1 MTIDGGTYGDGLVF
15 DGGDADGDPADI
27 TAALLAEFRTLV
39 NAAESTV
46 PDPQLITYLEHAKA
60 MVDRFCAGTTGIEV
74 TLLHSWYKQVG
85 AELFDRDKGPAATFD
100 RFDNVVQQRST
111 RNPLQVVLREMR
123 LWVPSW

>member
-1 MTIDGGTYGDGLVF
+1 MTVDGSDYGDGLTV
-15 DGGDADGDPADI
+15 DGGDVDGDV
-27 TAALLAEFRTLV
+27 AALTQELLAEFRALV

-46 PDPQLITYLEHAKA
+46 PDAQLTTYLEHAKL
-60 MVDRFCAGTTGIEV
+60 MVDRFCAGTIGIDAA
-74 TLLHSWYKQVG
+74 LFHSWYKQVG

-100 RFDNVVQQRST
+100 RFDNVVTQRST

>member
-1 MTIDGGTYGDGLVF
+1 MT
-15 DGGDADGDPADI
+15 APADPAAL
-27 TAALLAEFRTLV
+27 TPELLAQFRGLV

-46 PDPQLITYLEHAKA
+46 DDTTLQRYLEHAKLL
-60 MVDRFCAGTTGIEV
+60 VDRFCAGVEV
-74 TLLHSWYKQVG
+74 DATLLFSWYLQVG

-111 RNPLQVVLREMR
+111 RHPLQVVLREMR